1 MSNKQ
6 FYRET
11 ATERQWEYR
20 QRATAVKL
28 DSKLNDLEADF
39 EVFCLHTENDDYQF
53 HNDSYSNVQ
62 HVIIE
67 TFTANDDETIVDNN
81 NNYDGDNDEDVIR
94 ELIGLF
100 DANREQKLYSSCNLS
115 IYNAYMKINKL
126 SRDLNLNKQ

>member
-11 ATERQWEYR
+11 ATERQRECR
-20 QRATAVKL
+20 QGATAVKL

-39 EVFCLHTENDDYQF
+39 EVFCLHTENDDYHF
-53 HNDSYSNVQ
+53 DNDSYSNVQ

-67 TFTANDDETIVDNN
+67 SFSANEDETIDDNN
-81 NNYDGDNDEDVIR
+81 NNDGDDDENVVRDF
-94 ELIGLF
+94 IGLF

-126 SRDLNLNKQ
+126 SRDFNLNKQ